1 MNIQG
6 APQKKDPEMDEMISV
21 ASSLRCPKFT
31 PPVWSSVGIH
41 KAGGFDLGKLS
52 EDAKLIGDDHGVF
65 AAM

>member
-6 APQKKDPEMDEMISV
+6 DLEKMDPEMDEPISV
-21 ASSLRCPKFT
+21 ASSLRWTKFT

-52 EDAKLIGDDHGVF
+52 EDAKLIGDHRGVF
-65 AAM
+65 ASM